1 MEMLPLKVYP
11 RIIFVQ
17 SGDAISSDFSSQ
29 IGVVIFLEREM
40 LRLQHFYNIFTT
52 NHMWLVVID
61 SNLKLTLRLL
71 FCPNNNN

>member
-29 IGVVIFLEREM
+29 IGVVIFLE
-40 LRLQHFYNIFTT
+40 
-52 NHMWLVVID
+52 
-61 SNLKLTLRLL
+61 NLNLIILNLYFKLIILTKLWNTL
-71 FCPNNNN
+71 NA